1 MKIVNRKAYHEYNMV
16 QEFDAGIK
24 LVGSEVKPLRSGEV
38 SFQDAYCLIVNNQV
52 VLRNLYIAKNK
63 MAHYTNHD
71 ERRERT
77 LLLNKKEIRRIE
89 SEVKTNNGLTI
100 IPVVI
105 FEMNGKFKVKI
116 CLAKG
121 KKLWDKKETK
131 KNKDVEREIR
141 RTMNINI

>member
-89 SEVKTNNGLTI
+89 SEVKANNGLKI
-100 IPVVI
+100 IS
-105 FEMNGKFKVKI
+105 
-116 CLAKG
+116 
-121 KKLWDKKETK
+121 
-131 KNKDVEREIR
+131 
-141 RTMNINI
+141 

>member
-24 LVGSEVKPLRSGEV
+24 LVGSEVKPLRSGEA

-100 IPVVI
+100 IPVEI

>member
-100 IPVVI
+100 IPVEI